1 VDSSEIAFKIAAS
14 MAFQNACKASSPVV
28 LEPTMALSCTVPE
41 EFVGSVIG
49 DLNARR
55 GKVDGMT
62 LRGGMQIVEAEV
74 PLAEL
79 FGYVG
84 DLRSLTQGRGSKTM
98 RFLNYQP
105 TPRNV
110 QDAIV
115 LRLRGGY

>member
-1 VDSSEIAFKIAAS
+1 
-14 MAFQNACKASSPVV
+14 M
-28 LEPTMALSCTVPE
+28 
-41 EFVGSVIG
+41 IG

-62 LRGGMQIVEAEV
+62 LRSGMQVVDAEV

-98 RFLNYQP
+98 QFLNYQS

-115 LRLRGGY
+115 MRLRGGY